1 MLHAVS
7 QSISDAYLPYLHTS
21 DAVWGK
27 LNESDKSAAV
37 TINLVNR
44 LEGFVA
50 TLNSAQ
56 ESIDD
61 RIVFERCTAV
71 DLTQLN
77 NAGDY
82 MFAAADM

>member
-1 MLHAVS
+1 M
-7 QSISDAYLPYLHTS
+7 
-21 DAVWGK
+21 K
-27 LNESDKSAAV
+27 
-37 TINLVNR
+37 INLVNQ

-61 RIVFERCTAV
+61 RIVFERCTGV

-77 NAGDY
+77 SAADY
-82 MFAAADM
+82 MSAAANSDCVNAMEKTMKSWTREMEQVMSETR